1 MVHAVS
7 TVSAIQSTTAPSVQR
22 AQQPAGDFSALLDQ
36 ALQPAR
42 EAQAAARAESL
53 GLLTGQA
60 TSIHQVVLGC
70 GKSGTWALQLTVQI
84 RNKALDA
91 YNEIMRMQL

>member
-1 MVHAVS
+1 MVQALS
-7 TVSAIQSTTAPSVQR
+7 SVSALQSAAAPSIERVQD
-22 AQQPAGDFSALLDQ
+22 PASDFSSWLGQ

-42 EAQAAARAESL
+42 EAQAAAQAESI

-60 TSIHQVVLGC
+60 TSVHQVVLAAE
-70 GKSGTWALQLTVQI
+70 KADLALQMTVQI

>member
-60 TSIHQVVLGC
+60 TSIHQVVLAAE
-70 GKSGTWALQLTVQI
+70 KADLALQLTVQI

>member
-1 MVHAVS
+1 MVQALS
-7 TVSAIQSTTAPSVQR
+7 SVSALQSAAAPSIER
-22 AQQPAGDFSALLDQ
+22 AQAPASDFSSWMDQ

-42 EAQAAARAESL
+42 EAQAQAQAESL

-60 TSIHQVVLGC
+60 TSVHQVVLAAE
-70 GKSGTWALQLTVQI
+70 KADLALQLTVQI